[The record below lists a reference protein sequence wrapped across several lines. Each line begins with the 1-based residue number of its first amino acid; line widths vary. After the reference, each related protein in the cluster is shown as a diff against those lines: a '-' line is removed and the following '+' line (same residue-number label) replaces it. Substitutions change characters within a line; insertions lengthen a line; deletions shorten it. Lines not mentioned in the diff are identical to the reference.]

1 MIGVTFHAYPGP
13 RRNPNLR
20 RKWINQ
26 VFREEKYVPKR
37 HHRVCSLHFV
47 DGYPTKDNPVPTLF
61 PRNNFGEEPPTKR
74 SKTSIEKRQVLKD
87 ITTSKENVT
96 MPAVTPIK
104 PFMVNMIE
112 FVNNYY
118 KFYKNCNVTSVYN
131 IISAKKADHSYSALP
146 RHFPEYHDMT
156 VQTNLSVADIDKM
169 ESESTTYTKGNVL
182 LDLFVKKA
190 TSTDASVRKYF
201 GLPSIALLLGI
212 FNILQDACS
221 KLKYWSG
228 AQSRQEKRYER
239 ENHKKP
245 GPNRKLTLFQE
256 YLLTLLRIDLAVN
269 THILSVSAH
278 SGFLDKISPGDEVM
292 ADRGFVIA
300 DYLLER
306 KAKLIMPPFTR
317 KCSWGKG
324 KRLTPAQIQ
333 RTREIAKLRIHV
345 ERAIQR
351 LKCFRILS
359 GILPLSLKPL
369 ANKILVIAAFLCNLA
384 PPLVKN

>member
-1 MIGVTFHAYPGP
+1 MSLLSVINTKTKSADEPSSYWCSVPGCTSDGRKKANLSKYPWMIGVTFHAYPGP

-61 PRNNFGEEPPTKR
+61 PRNNFREEPPTKR

-96 MPAVTPIK
+96 MPAVTPIQ
-104 PFMVNMIE
+104 PFMNATALADGRMIPLPVYSE
-112 FVNNYY
+112 CIIDTADDLIDERMEVDDDE
-118 KFYKNCNVTSVYN
+118 KVSTPQSTS
-131 IISAKKADHSYSALP
+131 KKADHSYSALH

-156 VQTNLSVADIDKM
+156 VQTNLSVADIHKM

-212 FNILQDACS
+212 FS
-221 KLKYWSG
+221 KY
-228 AQSRQEKRYER
+228 
-239 ENHKKP
+239 
-245 GPNRKLTLFQE
+245 LTD
-256 YLLTLLRIDLAVN
+256 TLNV
-269 THILSVSAH
+269 
-278 SGFLDKISPGDEVM
+278 
-292 ADRGFVIA
+292 
-300 DYLLER
+300 
-306 KAKLIMPPFTR
+306 
-317 KCSWGKG
+317 
-324 KRLTPAQIQ
+324 QI
-333 RTREIAKLRIHV
+333 
-345 ERAIQR
+345 
-351 LKCFRILS
+351 
-359 GILPLSLKPL
+359 
-369 ANKILVIAAFLCNLA
+369 
-384 PPLVKN
+384 